1 MFTKIDM
8 TSDTPIYQQL
18 MENIIRGIA
27 KQELISGT
35 KLPSV
40 RTLADELEVN
50 MHTVAKAY
58 TLLKDK
64 GFLSVHRNKGAVV
77 NPQSKFAADSIYF
90 ADLRNRLI
98 TYSTEAACRG
108 VKAGEWISVC
118 NDAYEELSRSN
129 DFM

>member
-8 TSDTPIYQQL
+8 TSDLPIYQQL
-18 MENIIRGIA
+18 MQNIIRGIA
-27 KQELISGT
+27 KQELPPGT
-35 KLPSV
+35 QLPSV
-40 RTLADELEVN
+40 RTLADELNVN

-77 NPQSKFAADSIYF
+77 NPQSKFAADSVYLT
-90 ADLRNRLI
+90 DLKDQLI
-98 TYSTEAACRG
+98 AYSTEAACRG

-118 NDAYEELSRSN
+118 NAAYEELFRTSS
-129 DFM
+129 FM